1 MEKEKNQPRGCGNTV
16 QDEAV
21 VPVVQPLPVTLLP
34 AGCSLGNEFIL
45 LLSWGSLF
53 WGGNDFVSLFKKVI
67 DLRETEREKSII
79 YTFIYCFLS
88 IP

>member
-1 MEKEKNQPRGCGNTV
+1 MEKEKNQPRVCGNAV

-21 VPVVQPLPVTLLP
+21 VPVVQPLPVTLLH
-34 AGCSLGNEFIL
+34 AGCPLGNEFIL
-45 LLSWGSLF
+45 LLPWGSPF

-79 YTFIYCFLS
+79 YTFICCFLS